1 MQFILTLQNHKQLD
15 IGLMLQNVYMKENHL
30 NIYINI
36 NKDSLEDHASV
47 VTLVCDGT
55 LDVEGG
61 S

>member
-1 MQFILTLQNHKQLD
+1 
-15 IGLMLQNVYMKENHL
+15 MKENHL

-47 VTLVCDGT
+47 VTLACDGT

>member
-15 IGLMLQNVYMKENHL
+15 IGLMKENHL

-47 VTLVCDGT
+47 VTLAYDGT